1 MILKRIG
8 LALFLLFIPFTAHS
22 QQVTI
27 QNPQAVTL
35 AAKALA
41 ALSPATPVN
50 DITLTG
56 NATLTAG
63 SDVESG
69 TVTLEALAGPNS
81 RMDLSLS
88 NSTHHEVRNLSS
100 NSTPQ
105 GYWIGPDGSS
115 QPFALHNCMTDAAWF
130 APQLTVLSQLSNPN
144 LIAFYVGQET
154 RAGATVQHLHF
165 AILSASPDPTG
176 FFQSLSAEEVYL
188 DVTTFLPVA
197 ITFNAH
203 PDNDA
208 NINISVEID
217 FSAYQPVNGVM
228 VPFQIQKLINNGV
241 VLDLTINSAKINQ
254 GLTPADFS

>member
-1 MILKRIG
+1 MTLRRNC
-8 LALFLLFIPFTAHS
+8 LAFCLLFIPFTAQS
-22 QQVTI
+22 QQATI

-63 SDVESG
+63 SDIESG
-69 TVTLEALAGPNS
+69 TVTLEALAGTNS

-115 QPFALHNCMTDAAWF
+115 HAFVLHNCMTDAAWF
-130 APQLTVLSQLSNPN
+130 APQLTILSQLSNSN
-144 LIAFYVGQET
+144 LVVSYIGQET
-154 RAGATVQHLHF
+154 RAGSAVQHLHF
-165 AILSASPDPTG
+165 AFQSAAADPTG
-176 FFQSLSAEEVYL
+176 LVQSLTAEEVYL
-188 DVTTFLPVA
+188 DAASFLPVA
-197 ITFNAH
+197 IVFNAH
-203 PDNDA
+203 PDSDA
-208 NINISVEID
+208 SVNITVEID
-217 FSAYQPVNGVM
+217 FSSYQSVNGVS
-228 VPFQIQKLINNGV
+228 VPFRIQKLINNGL
-241 VLDLTINSAKINQ
+241 VLDLTINTAKINQ
-254 GLTPADFS
+254 GLTAADFS

>member
-105 GYWIGPDGSS
+105 GYWIGPDG
-115 QPFALHNCMTDAAWF
+115 
-130 APQLTVLSQLSNPN
+130 
-144 LIAFYVGQET
+144 
-154 RAGATVQHLHF
+154 
-165 AILSASPDPTG
+165 
-176 FFQSLSAEEVYL
+176 
-188 DVTTFLPVA
+188 
-197 ITFNAH
+197 
-203 PDNDA
+203 
-208 NINISVEID
+208 
-217 FSAYQPVNGVM
+217 
-228 VPFQIQKLINNGV
+228 
-241 VLDLTINSAKINQ
+241 
-254 GLTPADFS
+254 